1 MISLKTKD
9 FELSNIETVLF
20 DKDGTFIDLHY
31 FWGKMTEMRIEEVI
45 CQFSLGQ
52 EIFQKLCLCLG
63 YDVAT
68 GKMLADGITA
78 MYSRS
83 KIVEI
88 FRQDLQK
95 FGVNTTEEKLLEI
108 FDKVN
113 AIFYKDMQKYT
124 KPIDSAIDF
133 VKKVRE
139 KGCKTGVV
147 TSDSKESTLLTLKQF
162 GWESFFDVVVGRECS
177 KHTKESGA
185 LTNIALSQLCANPKT
200 TVMVGDA
207 PMDYISAKNAAVEK
221 VLLVATGQ
229 IGLSEL
235 AKITECVV
243 DNLSSIEV
251 KF

>member
-31 FWGKMTEMRIEEVI
+31 FWGKMTELRVTEII
-45 CQFSLGQ
+45 QYFSLGQ
-52 EIFQKLCLCLG
+52 DNFLKLCLCLG
-63 YDVAT
+63 YDAPS

-95 FGVNTTEEKLLEI
+95 FGVDTTEKKMIEI

-133 VKKVRE
+133 VKKVRD

-147 TSDSKESTLLTLKQF
+147 TSDSKESTLLTLQQF
-162 GWESFFDVVVGRECS
+162 GWESLFDIVVGRECS
-177 KHTKESGA
+177 KQTKESGA
-185 LTNIALSQLCANPKT
+185 LTNIAVTQLCANPKT
-200 TVMVGDA
+200 TVMIGDA
-207 PMDYISAKNAAVEK
+207 PMDYISAKNAGVEN
-221 VLLVATGQ
+221 VVLVATGQ
-229 IGLSEL
+229 IDSKTLKKHN
-235 AKITECVV
+235 AYVV
-243 DNLSSIEV
+243 ESLNEIEIY
-251 KF
+251 